1 MRDEMDIHMDGCG
14 VDAGPYVL
22 GALNE
27 VELEVFAA
35 HLATCAVCR
44 EEVAAMQVVVA
55 ALPAAAPQLT
65 APAELKQRVFVTVHS
80 EASLHG
86 PAASKSP
93 VAARAARPSAR
104 TWLAGWRPA
113 LAGLGVVAVVAA
125 AIAVAL
131 SSGGGNGAVR
141 TIQAQVLAPSASAT
155 LRVRDGHAELS
166 IAGMPQT
173 TPDRVYEVW
182 ILRTG
187 APQPTNALFTVSR
200 TGSATV
206 GVPGAIGGV
215 KEVLVTSEP
224 RGGSPAPTRS
234 PVIIA
239 HVS

>member
-14 VDAGPYVL
+14 VDAAPYVL
-22 GALNE
+22 GALSEAE
-27 VELEVFAA
+27 VEVFAA
-35 HLATCAVCR
+35 HLTTCAVCR
-44 EEVAAMQVVVA
+44 EEVAAMQMVVA

-65 APAELKQRVFVTVHS
+65 APAELKQRVLVTVHS

-86 PAASKSP
+86 PAGSKSP
-93 VAARAARPSAR
+93 ATARAARPSVRA
-104 TWLAGWRPA
+104 WLAGWRPA
-113 LAGLGVVAVVAA
+113 LAGLGVVAVIAA
-125 AIAVAL
+125 VIAIAL
-131 SSGGGNGAVR
+131 SGGGSGAVR
-141 TIQAQVLAPSASAT
+141 TVHAQVLAPNASAT
-155 LRVRDGHAELS
+155 LRVSDGHAELS

-173 TPDRVYEVW
+173 TPGRVYEVW